1 MDKKRPLWKLLMLAQ
16 NPKKDVQFTC
26 EECIALLEY
35 DADRLAAG
43 VDPTEIRPSVNRH
56 LALCSNCNA
65 QLESWLKDLEDSL
78 ADDWPE
84 K

>member
-1 MDKKRPLWKLLMLAQ
+1 
-16 NPKKDVQFTC
+16 
-26 EECIALLEY
+26 
-35 DADRLAAG
+35 